1 MALTLHDKLGGWN
14 PTAPGVPGTAANWAD
29 HLLPSMVPPGKAI
42 TKKKYI
48 GIRMMSLTPRLVT
61 GRLFC
66 LCLKFTYFFKFKYL
80 FVCLKF
86 KYLIYVAVPG
96 LSCGT
101 WDLLVVTRELLVTT
115 CGI

>member
-29 HLLPSMVPPGKAI
+29 LLLPSVVPPGKAI

-66 LCLKFTYFFKFKYL
+66 LCLKFTYLSSNIYL
-80 FVCLKF
+80 FKIQIFNLCGCARSQLWHVGSF
-86 KYLIYVAVPG
+86 
-96 LSCGT
+96 SCET
-101 WDLLVVTRELLVTT
+101 
-115 CGI
+115 